1 MGKAF
6 RLLALKPNWYTMFS
20 GRKSSFATSC
30 EKSKFMKIVI
40 YSCPSD
46 NFIAT
51 FGNGRQPAGRCGR
64 VAEMPGS
71 FLPEGVG
78 AVGSYEVL
86 PADRQEVPGRG
97 YQGREY
103 GDSRRRF

>member
-1 MGKAF
+1 MADTRGALQMGKSF
-6 RLLALKPNWYTMFS
+6 RKQLNPEGDSENYLPEGVDVLQKCQAI
-20 GRKSSFATSC
+20 RKS
-30 EKSKFMKIVI
+30 
-40 YSCPSD
+40 
-46 NFIAT
+46 
-51 FGNGRQPAGRCGR
+51 
-64 VAEMPGS
+64 S

-97 YQGREY
+97 YQGREC

>member
-1 MGKAF
+1 MGKSF
-6 RLLALKPNWYTMFS
+6 RKEIVRTIR
-20 GRKSSFATSC
+20 RKVWTCCRNAREEIIFRNILRNSPEGVDVLQKCQAIR
-30 EKSKFMKIVI
+30 K
-40 YSCPSD
+40 
-46 NFIAT
+46 
-51 FGNGRQPAGRCGR
+51 
-64 VAEMPGS
+64 GS

>member
-1 MGKAF
+1 MIPGERCRWEVLPEGDSEDYPPEGVDVLQKCQAI
-6 RLLALKPNWYTMFS
+6 
-20 GRKSSFATSC
+20 RK
-30 EKSKFMKIVI
+30 
-40 YSCPSD
+40 
-46 NFIAT
+46 
-51 FGNGRQPAGRCGR
+51 
-64 VAEMPGS
+64 GS

-97 YQGREY
+97 YQGREC